1 VTHHVS
7 HVLKLLNAENVHLA
21 TTLATMTIVILV
33 TLLVQHVQDQLLSI
47 VQTVMQIVKLA
58 LEQIPPSAHHA
69 LMINILLMVTMN
81 VNAIVDFTQIL
92 LLVVLPVIQVVPH
105 AQQLVPLH
113 AQLAPQD
120 FITMEPL
127 IALCVMELVTNAM
140 VQVPMPVHHV
150 QVDLT

>member
-1 VTHHVS
+1 VS
-7 HVLKLLNAENVHLA
+7 HALKLLNAENVHLA
-21 TTLATMTIVILV
+21 TTLATTTLVIPV
-33 TLLVQHVQDQLLSI
+33 TVLVQHVQDHLPMI
-47 VQTVMQIVKLA
+47 VQTVMQIAKLA

-92 LLVVLPVIQVVPH
+92 LLVVLPVTQVVPH

-127 IALCVMELVTNAM
+127 VALCVMELVTIAM
-140 VQVPMPVHHV
+140 VKVPMPVHHV
-150 QVDLT
+150 QMDLT